1 MPYSLVSAAT
11 LGFDL
16 VRLPAGRAV
25 ADVLLTGLAAG
36 PAELTALAR
45 GARTHGADREQ
56 RTVLAV
62 RARRARE
69 MAAAVPQLRSVG
81 AGDVADADR
90 TAVLMTQLERGT
102 IGNASSLERLLRE
115 DVLGAEH
122 AALARLADDVREQA
136 ADVLAD
142 AAVGA
147 WAAEVLPPLVRREL
161 ELPFAA
167 VVPDAPTR
175 GADADLGPATPELRT
190 VLAVVAALDARG
202 RDRWR
207 AAVDEGR
214 AEQRPW
220 AAAMH
225 EASWAAHVSG
235 RTRTL
240 ATAQLL
246 AVRAFADAGFTAS
259 DGAAGSWNALAG
271 VVQAMTMGDLLD
283 GSALG
288 VLRAPWTRLTAPR

>member
-25 ADVLLTGLAAG
+25 ADVLLTGLTAG
-36 PAELTALAR
+36 PAELTALAA
-45 GARTHGADREQ
+45 GARTRGADREQ

-69 MAAAVPQLRSVG
+69 LAAGVPQLRSVSPG
-81 AGDVADADR
+81 AGEDR
-90 TAVLMTQLERGT
+90 TAVLVAQLERGT
-102 IGNASSLERLLRE
+102 IGTAASLERLLRE
-115 DVLGAEH
+115 DVLGPEHRAAAE
-122 AALARLADDVREQA
+122 ADDDVRGQA
-136 ADVLAD
+136 AEVLAD
-142 AAVGA
+142 AAVGE
-147 WAAEVLPPLVRREL
+147 WAADVLPPLVHREL
-161 ELPFAA
+161 VAPFAA
-167 VVPDAPTR
+167 VVPDAATR
-175 GADADLGPATPELRT
+175 GAGTDLGPGTPELSSL
-190 VLAVVAALDARG
+190 LATFAGLDARG
-202 RDRWR
+202 RGRWR

-214 AEQRPW
+214 AAQRPW

-246 AVRAFADAGFTAS
+246 AVRAFADGGFDAS
-259 DGAAGSWNALAG
+259 DGAGGSWNALTG
-271 VVQAMTMGDLLD
+271 VVQAFTMGDLLD
-283 GSALG
+283 DSALD
-288 VLRAPWTRLTAPR
+288 VLLAPWHRVTGR

>member
-25 ADVLLTGLAAG
+25 ADVLLTGLTAG
-36 PAELTALAR
+36 PAELTALAE
-45 GARTHGADREQ
+45 GARSRGADREQ

-69 MAAAVPQLRSVG
+69 LAAAVPQLRSVSPG
-81 AGDVADADR
+81 TGEDR
-90 TAVLMTQLERGT
+90 TAVLVAQLERGT
-102 IGNASSLERLLRE
+102 IGNAASLERLLRE
-115 DVLGAEH
+115 DVLGPEH
-122 AALARLADDVREQA
+122 RPAADADDDVREQA
-136 ADVLAD
+136 AEVLAD
-142 AAVGA
+142 AAVGE
-147 WAAEVLPPLVRREL
+147 WAADVLPPLVHREL
-161 ELPFAA
+161 VAPFAA
-167 VVPDAPTR
+167 VVPDAATR
-175 GADADLGPATPELRT
+175 GAGTDLGPGTPELASL
-190 VLAVVAALDARG
+190 LATFAGLDARG

-214 AEQRPW
+214 TAQRPW
-220 AAAMH
+220 ATAMH

-246 AVRAFADAGFTAS
+246 AVRAFAGGGFDAA

-271 VVQAMTMGDLLD
+271 VVQAFTMGDLLD

-288 VLRAPWTRLTAPR
+288 VLLAPWHRVTGR